1 MRRHLLLIVGVA
13 ALVAWGVG
21 EVEVYGQAGPK
32 PPVPLAWTVLVPL
45 PLLLLPVA
53 PGAAATGVI
62 ALVLLRGAVDARPAA
77 SVCESALVMIAL
89 FAAEGSGAR
98 RDPPW
103 RGAALGALLLGGV
116 LALHLADVGAFV
128 VWDRVKFVHTVA
140 LVLFGVGAGFA
151 LRDRR
156 READRME
163 AELAALHA
171 RGEERI
177 GSAVAGERRR
187 MAAEL
192 EGTVARL
199 LHGVRPLAARAAAAP
214 AAAALAADMRA
225 VQARTREAM
234 TEMRRALHLL
244 RGPVPDGDG
253 ISLAAATATV
263 RRHRLVRLAGA
274 AAPAALLSALMVVD
288 AAWLPPRPFTFRHL
302 GGEVVIEPPVLGA
315 ASPYVT
321 AVLAVLPLLARHRV
335 PLLAALAV
343 DAAVMGRMLLGDAS
357 LLTFTQYYVL
367 GAAAFLCA
375 AHARTPAARVAIA
388 VAGAA
393 SSAWCLR
400 AEGYP
405 YAPFDYVF
413 AVVFPLGAAACG
425 ALVAGRVVSARRARR
440 AQRELDAEQERAARE
455 RVLAERLQAA
465 RELHDVVGHAVTAIA
480 LQAAAGET
488 LAHSDPDRARATAAT
503 VGRLAADAEADL
515 VRLGAALGEELG
527 TDAPP
532 SLDELVRRAR
542 IDGLPVVLDLEAD
555 LAAVPPGVARTAFRV
570 VQEALTNVRRHAG
583 LTPTRVRVQE
593 AAGVLVVDVRDDGGR
608 ALLAADP
615 GGRGLHGMRERVELY
630 GGRLETGPEAGGW
643 RVRAELPLDE
653 SAVAAA

>member
-1 MRRHLLLIVGVA
+1 MRRHLLLIAGVA

-21 EVEVYGQAGPK
+21 EVEVYGQMGPK
-32 PPVPLAWTVLVPL
+32 PPVPLWWAIAVPL
-45 PLLLLPVA
+45 PLLLLPLA
-53 PGAAATGVI
+53 PGAAGTGVV
-62 ALVLLRGAVDARPAA
+62 ALVLLRGALDGRPAA
-77 SVCESALVMIAL
+77 SVCESALLMIAL

-98 RDPPW
+98 RGAPW

-116 LALHLADVGAFV
+116 TVLHLAGAGAFAS
-128 VWDRVKFVHTVA
+128 WDRVKFVHTAA

-156 READRME
+156 QEAEWME
-163 AELAALHA
+163 AELDALHA
-171 RGEERI
+171 VGEERI
-177 GSAVAGERRR
+177 GSAVAVERRR

-199 LHGVRPLAARAAAAP
+199 LHGVRPLAARAAAAAEGP
-214 AAAALAADMRA
+214 AIERDMRE

-244 RGPVPDGDG
+244 RGPVPDGEG
-253 ISLAAATATV
+253 VSLAAVAASA
-263 RRHRLVRLAGA
+263 RRHRRARVAGA
-274 AAPAALLSALMVVD
+274 VAPVALLSALMMID
-288 AAWLPPRPFTFRHL
+288 AAWVPPRPFTFAYL
-302 GGEVVIEPPVLGA
+302 GGEVVIDPPLLGA
-315 ASPYVT
+315 VSPYVT
-321 AVLAVLPLLARHRV
+321 AVLAVLPLLARHRF
-335 PLLAALAV
+335 PLAAALAV
-343 DAAVMGRMLLGDAS
+343 DAAVIGRMLLGDAS
-357 LLTFTQYYVL
+357 LLTFTQYYVI

-375 AHARTPAARVAIA
+375 AHARSWPARVAIA

-393 SSAWCLR
+393 SSAWCLG

-405 YAPFDYVF
+405 YEPFDYVF

-425 ALVAGRVVSARRARR
+425 GLVAGRVAGARRARH
-440 AQRELDAEQERAARE
+440 AQRELDAEHECAARE
-455 RVLAERLQAA
+455 RVMAERLQAA
-465 RELHDVVGHAVTAIA
+465 RELHDVVGHAVTVIA

-488 LAHSDPDRARATAAT
+488 LAHSDLDRARATALT

-515 VRLGAALGEELG
+515 IRLGAALGEDVGAE
-527 TDAPP
+527 APA

-555 LAAVPPGVARTAFRV
+555 LRAVPPGVARTAFRV

-583 LTPTRVRVQE
+583 LAPTRVRVRDE
-593 AAGVLVVDVRDDGGR
+593 GGVLVVDVRDDGGS
-608 ALLAADP
+608 APLEADD
-615 GGRGLHGMRERVELY
+615 GGRGLPGMRERVELY
-630 GGRLETGPEAGGW
+630 GGRLEAGPEAGGW